1 MRNEVAQSVP
11 INGPDRAA
19 ILLLSLGEVEAAEVL
34 KHMGAKD
41 VQRVGTAMAAMS
53 GVTRDKVEAVLSEF
67 ANALGQQTSLGVG
80 SDEYIR
86 NMLVEAL
93 GQDKASSVVD
103 RILLGRNSKGLEAL
117 KWMETRS
124 VAELI
129 RAEHPQIIAIV
140 MAYLDSDQAAE
151 ILAYLPEKV
160 QIEVMMRVATLDGIQ
175 PGALRELDEIME
187 KQFSGSGNLRASSVG
202 GLKTAANIM
211 NLVDGQHEE
220 KLMTAIRERDNGLG
234 DNIQDLMFVFDN
246 LLEVDDRN
254 IQVLLREIASDT
266 LLLALKGA
274 DTRVR
279 DKFLKNMS
287 QRAADILREDME
299 AKGPV
304 RVADAEGAQR
314 EILATARRLADE
326 GTISLASGGGDEF
339 V

>member
-1 MRNEVAQSVP
+1 MKTEAAVQRIPGA
-11 INGPDRAA
+11 DRAA
-19 ILLLSLGEVEAAEVL
+19 ILLLSLGEMEAAEVL

-41 VQRVGTAMAAMS
+41 VQRVGTAMAGMKD
-53 GVTRDKVEAVLSEF
+53 VTRDQADAVLTAFVQSMNE
-67 ANALGQQTSLGVG
+67 QTSLGVG
-80 SDEYIR
+80 ADEYIR

-93 GQDKASSVVD
+93 GKDKAGSVVD

-129 RAEHPQIIAIV
+129 RGEHPQIIAIV
-140 MAYLDSDQAAE
+140 MAYLDADQAAE
-151 ILAYLPEKV
+151 ILAFLPERTQV
-160 QIEVMMRVATLDGIQ
+160 EVMMRVATLDGIQ

-211 NLVDGQHEE
+211 NLVDSQHEE
-220 KLMTAIRERDNGLG
+220 KLMEKIRERDTGLG

-254 IQVLLREIASDT
+254 IQVLLREIANDV
-266 LLLALKGA
+266 LLVALKGA
-274 DTRVR
+274 DPRVR
-279 DKFLKNMS
+279 DKFLNNMS

-304 RVADAEGAQR
+304 RVADADAAQR
-314 EILATARRLADE
+314 EILATARRLSDE
-326 GTISLASGGGDEF
+326 GTLSLAGGSEEF